1 MQYIDKLKARISGY
15 LNANPTQI
23 DYKYVYIAVDKDG
36 TIFAYSH
43 KPRYNKITGVWENN
57 NHHLDGMR
65 LDLKGS
71 PNYLDPNEAK
81 KYVWRIDDLKNF
93 SFVNTLDEV
102 IKANGLDVL
111 RALYTN
117 LMDTAVKYKYIATS
131 KDGNIYAFTNMPRIS
146 MQSHSYLD
154 SQAMPAHFIG
164 NAQYHPHWMR
174 SVLDIREVIDY
185 LQKEKDSTMNVCTE
199 LKVEIDARVKRI
211 KELQTSRDNIDIEI
225 ANATHEVRALELAI
239 EVMSK

>member
-23 DYKYVYIAVDKDG
+23 DYKYVYIAVDRDG
-36 TIFAYSH
+36 GVYAYSH
-43 KPRYNKITGVWENN
+43 KPKYENVTGNWKVRNN
-57 NHHLDGMR
+57 RTEVIR

-71 PNYLDPNEAK
+71 PNYIDPNEAK

-93 SFVNTLDEV
+93 PFVNTLDEV
-102 IKANGLDVL
+102 IRANGMDVL
-111 RALYTN
+111 RGLYES
-117 LMDTAVKYKYIATS
+117 LMGTAVKYKYIATS

-154 SQAMPAHFIG
+154 SQAMPAHFVG

-174 SVLDIREVIDY
+174 SVLDIREVIDF

-199 LKVEIDARVKRI
+199 LKVEIDVRVKRI

>member
-1 MQYIDKLKARISGY
+1 MQYIDKLKANISGY
-15 LNANPTQI
+15 LNANPTHI
-23 DYKYVYIAVDKDG
+23 NYMYVYIAVDKDG
-36 TIFAYSH
+36 AIFAYSH
-43 KPRYNKITGVWENN
+43 KPKYNRVTGTWEPHS
-57 NHHLDGMR
+57 NHLAGMR

-71 PNYLDPNEAK
+71 PNYLDPNEAN

-111 RALYTN
+111 RSLYTN
-117 LMDTAVKYKYIATS
+117 LMDLAVKYKYMATS

-154 SQAMPAHFIG
+154 SQATPAHFIG

-174 SVLDIREVIDY
+174 SVLDIREVIDF
-185 LQKEKDSTMNVCTE
+185 LKNEKDSSAMAVNALKNE
-199 LKVEIDARVKRI
+199 LKKRYDDRVTLEFKR
-211 KELQTSRDNIDIEI
+211 ECLDNEI
-225 ANATHEVRALELAI
+225 AKISGEIEALEVAI
-239 EVMSK
+239 KVIG